1 MAPEGGTLTGART
14 VWRGSNPATAS
25 MEPDHPPHRL
35 HVGEPLPDVEIAT
48 VDFVSDLIEAGP
60 FLVAMTVEPASPAGV

>member
-1 MAPEGGTLTGART
+1 VAPEGGTLTGART

-25 MEPDHPPHRL
+25 MGLITHLIDYTWEN
-35 HVGEPLPDVEIAT
+35 PLPDVEIAT
-48 VDFVSDLIEAGP
+48 VDFVSALIEAGP